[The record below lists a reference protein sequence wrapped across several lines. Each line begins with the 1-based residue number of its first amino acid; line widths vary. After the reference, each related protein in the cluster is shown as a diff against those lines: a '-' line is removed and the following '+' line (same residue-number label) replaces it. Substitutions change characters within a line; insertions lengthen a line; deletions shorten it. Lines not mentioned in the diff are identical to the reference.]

1 MDGGLAKRADPNP
14 RRKSKSV
21 SEDRFEEMNIITQGK
36 WDVRFLKLAYEVAS
50 WSKDPSTKVGCVLVK
65 GKKVVSLGYNGL
77 PMGVEDSIERLVDR
91 DLKYEMTVHA
101 EVNAVT
107 TAALHGVSTNG
118 ATAYVTFHPCSRCAA
133 VLINAGI
140 STVVISAHDIN
151 CDRWLD
157 SFRLAAQLLN
167 EAGIGHEIVDPEI

>member
-1 MDGGLAKRADPNP
+1 
-14 RRKSKSV
+14 
-21 SEDRFEEMNIITQGK
+21 MNILTQGK
-36 WDVRFLKLAYEVAS
+36 WDARFLKLAHEVAS

-65 GKKVVSLGYNGL
+65 DKKVVSLGYNGL
-77 PMGVEDSIERLVDR
+77 PAGVEDSLERLDNR
-91 DLKYEMTVHA
+91 EIKYEITVHA

-140 STVVISAHDIN
+140 STVVVSAHTIDA
-151 CDRWLD
+151 DRWLN
-157 SFRLAAQLLN
+157 SFRLAASLLN
-167 EAGIGHEIVDPEI
+167 EAGIGHEIVDPQI